1 MKRLEVGI
9 FSTEPVDTAEVRGT
23 VLVSLAVGH
32 LLLLDTDP
40 SQHLPPG
47 LVTVTPPVPSV
58 PSLSLGQGPA
68 VRGLLAGPEG
78 SLVVVPGEAHVHEAA
93 VLQARAGGDVVT
105 VLVLSTD
112 GIERNIPEDSEFIFR
127 AVVPV
132 CVIVPG
138 PDRLN

>member
-1 MKRLEVGI
+1 MY
-9 FSTEPVDTAEVRGT
+9 
-23 VLVSLAVGH
+23 
-32 LLLLDTDP
+32 
-40 SQHLPPG
+40 
-47 LVTVTPPVPSV
+47 
-58 PSLSLGQGPA
+58 
-68 VRGLLAGPEG
+68 
-78 SLVVVPGEAHVHEAA
+78 HEAA

-112 GIERNIPEDSEFIFR
+112 RIERNIPEDSEFIFR